1 MVQNALFAH
10 VRWPLISEVYEV
22 AQAPYLAIQIFK
34 TILRPRAAKFAVT
47 AKDETL
53 AEDFISPIYLPLLLL
68 FLLMVRGCGRGGHPL
83 GRLPGRSGR
92 DRHRRGLGGVQHA
105 PRRARAQIR
114 GRETAASRGCP
125 RVQMEVDAAALEAEC
140 RRQRTGAACHDRG
153 RVNQLA

>member
-1 MVQNALFAH
+1 MIIPLFYLFFGLEIFVASGDEVLAYAISYLVVSFMVQNALFAH

-68 FLLMVRGCGRGGHPL
+68 FLLMVVGVAAGGHPL
-83 GRLPGRSGR
+83 GRLPGRF
-92 DRHRRGLGGVQHA
+92 
-105 PRRARAQIR
+105 
-114 GRETAASRGCP
+114 
-125 RVQMEVDAAALEAEC
+125 
-140 RRQRTGAACHDRG
+140 GA
-153 RVNQLA
+153 